1 MLRPTHDTDVVV
13 LARRP
18 IRTKLQ
24 IGLGVLMLTEL
35 TLFVS
40 AYYGL
45 YSYRALVKDLNA
57 RSAELP
63 ITSEM
68 LMRASDL
75 RVTLCQATDRV
86 QPGDSP
92 LVEDAD
98 AYADDGWY
106 IREQYRSRLGQLV
119 DSVEKYRAQLDHG
132 TVGSIARLT
141 DDTRERRVLAEIDL
155 LLADL
160 GGGDTAAALEEDWL
174 LDLVKV
180 DELRDKVETLCNLV
194 AEVPGYM
201 HEQINELAVNVRAK
215 YRTAIITAWLTLVAT
230 SVMLVVA
237 ARLFYKWIAQP
248 LQTLVEGSREVARG
262 KFDHRIAITT
272 EDEMAELAEAMNA
285 MTARF
290 RETRDDLDQQVQ
302 ERTNQVVRSEQL
314 ASVGFLAAGVAH
326 EINNP
331 LASIAM
337 CSESLEGRLSD
348 ALGGDDLGE
357 EVGVAHNYLQ
367 MIQREAFRCKQ
378 ITEKLLDFAR
388 MGDSQRHRTD
398 LRELVGGVIEMVQHV
413 GKYQDKNVE
422 LLDGDPAIAEVSGQE
437 IKQVVLNLVTNALE
451 SVDQGG
457 RVTVEVSS
465 DGDGATI
472 AVADNGCGMTEE
484 VRKHLFEPFFTRRRT
499 GQGIGLGLSIT
510 YRIVQEHRGTIEA
523 ESGGAGQG
531 SRFVVSLPV
540 NCTTGAVS
548 SSEDAP
554 PSVNESSY
562 RHQAA

>member
-1 MLRPTHDTDVVV
+1 
-13 LARRP
+13 
-18 IRTKLQ
+18 
-24 IGLGVLMLTEL
+24 MLTEL

-75 RVTLCQATDRV
+75 RVTLCQATDQLRA
-86 QPGDSP
+86 DEAS
-92 LVEDAD
+92 LVEDDD
-98 AYADDGWY
+98 AYADDAWY
-106 IREQYRSRLGQLV
+106 IREQYRAHLDQLV
-119 DSVEKYRAQLDHG
+119 DSVEKYRTQLDHG
-132 TVGSIARLT
+132 SISGTRRLT
-141 DDTRERRVLAEIDL
+141 DDRREREVLAQIDQ

-160 GGGDTAAALEEDWL
+160 GGGDTEAALEEDWL
-174 LDLVKV
+174 LDVMQIG
-180 DELRDKVETLCNLV
+180 ELREKVETLCNLV

-201 HEQINELAVNVRAK
+201 HEQINELAVSVRAK

-230 SVMLVVA
+230 SIMLIVA

-272 EDEMAELAEAMNA
+272 DDEMAELAEAMNA

-348 ALGGDDLGE
+348 ALGGDDARE
-357 EVGVAHNYLQ
+357 EVEVAHNYLQ

-398 LRELVGGVIEMVQHV
+398 LRELVDGVIEMVQHV

-422 LLDGDPAIAEVSGQE
+422 LVEGDPAIAEVSGQE

-451 SVDQGG
+451 SVDPGG

-465 DGDGATI
+465 DGRSAAI
-472 AVADNGCGMTEE
+472 AVRDNGCGMTEE

-510 YRIVQEHRGTIEA
+510 YRIVQEHRGAIEV
-523 ESGGAGQG
+523 ESEGTGKG
-531 SRFVVSLPV
+531 SRFVVTLPV
-540 NCTTGAVS
+540 NSTTGTVPS
-548 SSEDAP
+548 SNDAP
-554 PSVNESSY
+554 ASEKESSH